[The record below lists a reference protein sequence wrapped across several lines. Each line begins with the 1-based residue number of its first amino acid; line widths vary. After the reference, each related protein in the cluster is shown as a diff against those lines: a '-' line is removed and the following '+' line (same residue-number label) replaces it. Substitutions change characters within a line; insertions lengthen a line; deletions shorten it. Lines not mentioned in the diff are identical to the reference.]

1 MVIMLKYDDNHRESN
16 DPVDD
21 HHPESGGHD
30 DDCGSDD
37 HDDDFGFSDH
47 DDRSLKRN
55 SLTLTFGLRRHKN
68 YCQVLL
74 EIYIAQIL
82 IARNTSFLILYIRT
96 AKCSSYLIPIARSPK
111 PTYEKTTINQ
121 LNFWL
126 FGWFVSISGRNIKEI
141 YQKWLKIPKHHSI
154 SKAVVPAGGLLVTGE
169 GGGRET
175 GGRPPSRDS
184 TIPFFHLLFWV
195 LFSPLLFPS
204 PPTP

>member
-82 IARNTSFLILYIRT
+82 IARNTSFLIYINCKMKLSPYT
-96 AKCSSYLIPIARSPK
+96 YCSKSK
-111 PTYEKTTINQ
+111 PTYEKTTMNQ
-121 LNFWL
+121 IKLWL
-126 FGWFVSISGRNIKEI
+126 FGWFVSISGRNIPEI
-141 YQKWLKIPKHHSI
+141 YQK
-154 SKAVVPAGGLLVTGE
+154 
-169 GGGRET
+169 
-175 GGRPPSRDS
+175 
-184 TIPFFHLLFWV
+184 
-195 LFSPLLFPS
+195 
-204 PPTP
+204 